1 MAAVDE
7 YQQRTR
13 QSVFVE
19 YVMLGPGE
27 SAAAIC
33 TCTTS
38 CSRRSLTRSSNRT
51 LCSYTQHLTL
61 RRHAAAPLAALQT

>member
-27 SAAAIC
+27 
-33 TCTTS
+33 TCS
-38 CSRRSLTRSSNRT
+38 HLCRS
-51 LCSYTQHLTL
+51 
-61 RRHAAAPLAALQT
+61 